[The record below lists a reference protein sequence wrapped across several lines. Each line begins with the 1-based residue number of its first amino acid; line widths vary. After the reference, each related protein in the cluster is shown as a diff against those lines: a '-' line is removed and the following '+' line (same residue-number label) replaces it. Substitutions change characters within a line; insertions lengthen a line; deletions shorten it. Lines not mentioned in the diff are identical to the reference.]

1 MPKIRWEGNGDWE
14 KSFPERP
21 LPPNAK
27 RLERPADPVRASTP
41 YMILP
46 GLLCFAAVFVKARLA
61 RTFLF
66 DPRYAPLAFLI
77 GFLVAMPLH
86 EWLHGICY
94 PREAVVYIGLCLKRL
109 RAYAVCFY
117 PITKRRFILMS
128 LAPAVP
134 GAAALAVFLLCPASW
149 KPVLSVCAVSAF
161 MGLLSPAPDY
171 MDICLVA
178 RAVPKGAR
186 IQASY
191 QGLFWYS

>member
-1 MPKIRWEGNGDWE
+1 MPKIQWEGNGDRE
-14 KSFPERP
+14 KSFPQLP
-21 LPPNAK
+21 LPKNAK
-27 RLERPADPVRASTP
+27 LLQRPADPVRGSTP

-46 GLLCFAAVFVKARLA
+46 GILCFAAVFVKARLA
-61 RTFLF
+61 GTFLF
-66 DPRYAPLAFLI
+66 DPWYAPLAFLV

-117 PITKRRFILMS
+117 PISKRRFILIS

-134 GAAALAVFLLCPASW
+134 GVLALAVFLLCPAGQ
-149 KPVLSVCAVSAF
+149 KPLMSVYIVSAF

-171 MDICLVA
+171 MDVFLVA
-178 RAVPKGAR
+178 KSVPKGAT
-186 IQASY
+186 IQASN
-191 QGLFWYS
+191 QGLFWYP